1 MVSILE
7 NVNSVEAAKEELV
20 GRLKSLSD
28 QKLACTLRSFFR
40 EPVDCYGVSSA
51 RLRNLAKNFYQ
62 KIKDDWAISQ
72 KLKLAELLLQENKL
86 EAGLL
91 SFFILSYCHRDFS
104 SFHFRI
110 FRKWLK
116 TGLVNNWALIDTL
129 ALEVLSPYFLN
140 HLDEL
145 YMLEGWLKSR
155 DIFLKR
161 AALVSLIKPVR
172 RGFSP
177 QRVYQLIILAVN
189 SAGMDENLTGK
200 ALGWLLRETG
210 RKNSLSLEKFLI
222 KNGQK
227 FPRVTIR
234 YALEKFSPEKRKYIL
249 EITKKNKEKKGGKYA
264 N

>member
-7 NVNSVEAAKEELV
+7 NVNSVKVAKEELV

-28 QKLACTLRSFFR
+28 QKLAFTLSSFFR

-51 RLRNLAKNFYQ
+51 RLRTLAKNFCQ

-91 SFFILSYCHRDFS
+91 SFFFLSYCYKDLN
-104 SFHFRI
+104 SFHFQT
-110 FRKWLK
+110 FRKWFK
-116 TGLVNNWALIDTL
+116 AGLVNNWALIDTL

-145 YMLEGWLKSR
+145 YLLEGWLKSR

-172 RGFSP
+172 RGLSP
-177 QRVYQLIILAVN
+177 QRVYQLILHAVN
-189 SAGMDENLTGK
+189 SEEIDENLTGK

-210 RKNSLSLEKFLI
+210 KKDLLSLENFL
-222 KNGQK
+222 KENGQE

-234 YALEKFSPEKRKYIL
+234 YALEKFSPERRRYIL
-249 EITKKNKEKKGGKYA
+249 EITKKNKKKERRQVC
-264 N
+264 